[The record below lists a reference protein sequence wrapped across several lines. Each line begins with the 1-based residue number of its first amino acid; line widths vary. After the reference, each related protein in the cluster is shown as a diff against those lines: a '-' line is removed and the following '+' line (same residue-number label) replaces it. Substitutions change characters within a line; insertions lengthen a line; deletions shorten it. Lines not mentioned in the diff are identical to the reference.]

1 MSQFEFFMVFF
12 GLLLGLAVAELFL
25 GFAQLLR
32 ARSRPR
38 WGLLTP
44 LGSAVLLIFIMMTFL
59 DSWNKFQSIPLGL
72 GTMTLFCLVGIVYF
86 VAAVVA
92 FPRDAEE
99 WPDLDAYFLAHRRW
113 IAGAPIVAGLTLMIF
128 EIPAVLGVANGMKV
142 STYIF
147 QNVVIFGLLI
157 AITLSNRVRLSIA
170 MMSALILFLYA
181 IAGTFSL
188 G

>member
-32 ARSRPR
+32 ARVRPR

-44 LGSAVLLIFIMMTFL
+44 LSSAVLLIFIMMTFL
-59 DSWNKFQSIPLGL
+59 DSWNKFQGIPLGL

-86 VAAVVA
+86 IAAVVA

-157 AITLSNRVRLSIA
+157 AIALSNRVRLSIA
-170 MMSALILFLYA
+170 MMIALILFLYA

-188 G
+188 N